1 MGGVWYL
8 GSASLMTGRHIT
20 SFARRLGL
28 KWKKM
33 ANVSMYS
40 ELWDIKA
47 TSSQPAAKSLQLCCI
62 QSTLWTWVRWS
73 LFFRRRNLHLYPMF
87 TWPKPIF
94 FFRLVQI
101 LSTRVNKGQNLSLD
115 LIACHIY
122 WEEVKKCRKACD
134 WHMVSIC

>member
-1 MGGVWYL
+1 MGL
-8 GSASLMTGRHIT
+8 A
-20 SFARRLGL
+20 A
-28 KWKKM
+28 
-33 ANVSMYS
+33 
-40 ELWDIKA
+40 
-47 TSSQPAAKSLQLCCI
+47 AAKSLQLCCI

-73 LFFRRRNLHLYPMF
+73 LFFKRRNLHLYPMF

-101 LSTRVNKGQNLSLD
+101 LSTRVNKGQNLSWD

-134 WHMVSIC
+134 WHMVSICWYWAPSLLRKTGPSWRGQRWPLLGLVSIYLYPFAVHL